1 MTNTLM
7 DNQVQKLQAMLY
19 AKASQ
24 EPMTRFD
31 RLYKQMLKPN
41 WAWAAVQKVL
51 SNKGSRTAGV
61 DGMTRRDYSGE
72 GQRQEL
78 VKSILDELGNLTY
91 RPSPVRRVYIP
102 KPNGKKRPLGI
113 PTWHSHC
120 TSHNRVGDFGYQVAE
135 GKFLHNKCTTS
146 QSGWSVSLPTALN
159 GFAQS
164 RDCFR
169 S

>member
-1 MTNTLM
+1 LAVRQVSQDNRGKNT
-7 DNQVQKLQAMLY
+7 
-19 AKASQ
+19 
-24 EPMTRFD
+24 P
-31 RLYKQMLKPN
+31 
-41 WAWAAVQKVL
+41 
-51 SNKGSRTAGV
+51 GV
-61 DGMTRRDYSGE
+61 DGIARLTPKQRTRMVK
-72 GQRQEL
+72 EL
-78 VKSILDELGNLTY
+78 CNLSSQ
-91 RPSPVRRVYIP
+91 PAPIRRVYIP
-102 KPNGKKRPLGI
+102 KASDPNERRPLGI